1 MNSTQTFRIY
11 SMFKKDVVVIGNM
24 TGSNVKFT
32 GSAIFGNACSDTTTN
47 DDVIIRFD
55 TAPSGSLV
63 ERLRIPSGGGL
74 AIGTASPTR
83 TPLHVHEPTTATA
96 NIHLTNSSSG
106 SGATDGLTLFLD
118 NTPSAGVWFRE
129 AGPLRFGTGN
139 TERFRL
145 DENGNARLGPGGNNT
160 NSTNYSTLTIANT
173 AGGVVEFMDSGN
185 NNVAGDLIGAEGSGM
200 YLSSKQDT
208 PIIFRT
214 GASST
219 EKARIELSL
228 IHISEPTRPY

>member
-1 MNSTQTFRIY
+1 M
-11 SMFKKDVVVIGNM
+11 
-24 TGSNVKFT
+24 
-32 GSAIFGNACSDTTTN
+32 
-47 DDVIIRFD
+47 
-55 TAPSGSLV
+55 
-63 ERLRIPSGGGL
+63 
-74 AIGTASPTR
+74 
-83 TPLHVHEPTTATA
+83 
-96 NIHLTNSSSG
+96 
-106 SGATDGLTLFLD
+106 D

-219 EKARIELSL
+219 EKARIEADGDIGLGTNSPNRSGYGAPVVSIGYNTSNNYSVL
-228 IHISEPTRPY
+228 ELQGNKTSDATVATIVGYNVGGTSRIAEISMGRDTGNNSGVISFLTYDGGSGNERTRIDHDGRLLHGSASNTGVAVSYTHLRAHET